1 MKDQDRM
8 LETISQQSTGER
20 SIAAWEIA
28 SVVSSLLIA
37 EWATLA
43 LFGSGKLIVAIPV
56 ILAFGLML
64 VSHRLR
70 AETLRDI
77 GIRLDN
83 FASATSKLA
92 IPTIAAAILI
102 VGTGWALHCLRFGLV
117 AERPRYLL
125 LPVWAFAQQ
134 YVIQGFI
141 NRRAQLIFAKG
152 WKSVLIVAFV
162 FGLLHLPNTGL
173 ALLTFLAGGWWAGAY
188 QRTPNL
194 FALALSHSILVVLLA
209 LSLPPAWL
217 NSLRVGFKYFG

>member
-1 MKDQDRM
+1 MA
-8 LETISQQSTGER
+8 ETISQQPTGER

-28 SVVSSLLIA
+28 SVMSSLLIA
-37 EWATLA
+37 EWAALA
-43 LFGSGKLIVAIPV
+43 LFGSGRVIVAIPV
-56 ILAFGLML
+56 ILAFVLML

-83 FASATSKLA
+83 VAGATLKLA

-102 VGTGWALHCLRFGLV
+102 VGTGWALHSLRLGLL

-125 LPVWAFAQQ
+125 LPAWAFAQQ

-141 NRRAQLIFAKG
+141 NRRAQLIFGKG

-173 ALLTFLAGGWWAGAY
+173 ALLTFLAGAWWAAAY

-194 FALALSHSILVVLLA
+194 FAPALSHSILVVLLA